1 MSTNPVTAVLVAG
14 LTILS
19 IGLEA
24 TWKNLLFLIWLAK
37 GFSEVNLFI
46 LLKAFSFCIAAFFAI
61 SSNLLSSNPNPNCAA
76 AAITLGGKLG

>member
-1 MSTNPVTAVLVAG
+1 M
-14 LTILS
+14 S

-46 LLKAFSFCIAAFFAI
+46 LLKAFSFCTAAFFAMF
-61 SSNLLSSNPNPNCAA
+61 SSLLSLNPIPNCAA
-76 AAITLGGKLG
+76 AATTLGGKLG